1 MRLALAQINPTVGDI
16 SGNTELVIAG
26 IEAARKAG
34 ADLVVFPELCI
45 SGYPPKDLLSQDG
58 FVSACAAAAK
68 RIGENHTAGLTAII
82 GCPLPADSDDP
93 SAGLANSLVAYRD
106 NAFVDYHDK
115 RLLPTYD
122 VFDENRY
129 FEPGDRTVVIDV
141 AGAMVGL
148 AICEDLWKGE
158 DTGFS
163 SRYRDRADP
172 MAELARAGAQ
182 IVVAPSASPFVLNKG
197 KRHHELLER
206 HAREHDLFV
215 ASVNQVGG
223 NDDLVFEGH
232 STVHAPGGG
241 VIAGG
246 KGFEPDLV
254 VCDLDLTGGS
264 ADVERIDDPRLI
276 APAEELVYDALV
288 LGVRDYLGKTG
299 FKRAAIGLS
308 GGIDSALCAVIAAG
322 ALGAD
327 NVTGVAM
334 PGKYSSD
341 HSVSDA
347 VDLAKRLGIRCSVV
361 PIASPFDGFRGVLDG
376 MFGGLD
382 MRALGAELPDL
393 TEENLQSRVR
403 GTIMMALSNRSGAL
417 VLTTGN
423 KSETAV
429 GYCTLYGDM
438 NGGLA
443 VLSDV
448 SKLLVYRLSRWVNEH
463 YRRCGF
469 GEVPIP
475 ISTIEKPPS
484 AELAPDQKDSDSLP
498 EYEVLDEIIERHVE
512 GRQGTSAIVAATGFD
527 AETVTRVVRLIAV
540 NEYKRKQ
547 LAVGL
552 KVTSVAFGQG
562 RRMPIAQ
569 RWRSR

>member
-1 MRLALAQINPTVGDI
+1 MRLVLAQINPTVGDV
-16 SGNTELVIAG
+16 SGNSELVIRG
-26 IEAARKAG
+26 IKAAREAD

-45 SGYPPKDLLSQDG
+45 SGYPPKDLLSQEG
-58 FVSACAAAAK
+58 FVSACAAAVK
-68 RIGENHTAGLTAII
+68 RIGEKHTEGLTAII
-82 GCPLPADSDDP
+82 GCPLPADRDDP
-93 SAGLANSLVAYRD
+93 RAGLANSLVVYRD

-122 VFDENRY
+122 VFDEDRY

-172 MAELARAGAQ
+172 MAELARAGAR
-182 IVVAPSASPFVLNKG
+182 IVVVPSASPFVLNKG

-223 NDDLVFEGH
+223 NDDLVFDGH

-241 VIAGG
+241 VIAAG
-246 KGFEPDLV
+246 KGFATDLI
-254 VCDLDLTGGS
+254 VCDLDRKLRS
-264 ADVERIDDPRLI
+264 EDVVRIDDPRMV
-276 APAEELVYDALV
+276 ASAEELVYDALV

-299 FKRAAIGLS
+299 FTKAAIGLS
-308 GGIDSALCAVIAAG
+308 GGIDSALTAVIAVA
-322 ALGAD
+322 ALGAE
-327 NVTGVAM
+327 NVTGLAM

-347 VDLAKRLGIRCSVV
+347 VDLAERLGIRCPVA
-361 PIASPFDGFRGVLDG
+361 PIASAFDGFRGVLDG

-382 MRALGAELPDL
+382 LSALGAHMPDL

-463 YRRCGF
+463 ARRCGF

-475 ISTIEKPPS
+475 TSTLEKEPS

-498 EYEVLDEIIERHVE
+498 AYEVLDEIIERHVE
-512 GRQGTSAIVAATGFD
+512 GRQGASTVVSQTGFD
-527 AETVTRVVRLIAV
+527 AETVARVIRLIAI

-569 RWRSR
+569 GWRSA